1 MTPQVEK
8 LKGKILSAFR
18 GTKGEEKLF
27 FILIL
32 LGGAA
37 SGLIAVFLEK
47 TTHFITHYFATDKA
61 FTWES
66 LLIGLVFIIISGI
79 ITTKFYKD
87 ASGSGIPN
95 VRIALA
101 VHHGKIRFR
110 DTVAKIFATILS
122 LGSGMS
128 LGLEGPTVTIASGLG
143 SKIGSIFHLS
153 KKHVKTLVATGCAGG
168 IAAAFNTPIAAVLF
182 TLEEVVGNLNS
193 KILGPIIISSVIASV
208 VGFSFRGNY
217 PAFAD
222 LHYRIN
228 DNREFILYLLVG
240 LISGVVA
247 PLWVKFILNIRKK
260 NAALF
265 KGHQLTIIIIT
276 FFIMALLSQIDPMVL
291 GTGKASIVNVLLS
304 KVTDWKTLTLI
315 FVLKFFATALC
326 FASGVSGGIFLPTLF
341 MGAALGG
348 LIGAVAQ
355 LFLPH
360 WDITIGAYALVGM
373 GAFFISVIR
382 APFTSIIMIFE
393 MTRDYSIIVPLMI
406 ANISSY
412 LISEKLF
419 KGSIYEA
426 LSEQDGI
433 YLPTREDDEVLES
446 MTVGDAMIRDPITL
460 GYSISIKEA
469 MNQVRQ
475 SEISGYP
482 ILKNGELYGIV
493 ATSDIGQAFLKKLG
507 DSKIEKV
514 CRTNVI
520 TIYPDQSLLLA
531 FHRLKK
537 HKISRLPVVSRI
549 NKKRVLGIITAE
561 DIVTSFGYH
570 IEEES
575 KKDDIEKYEETF
587 KNNGYL

>member
-1 MTPQVEK
+1 MK
-8 LKGKILSAFR
+8 LLIKSKILGSFK
-18 GTKGEEKLF
+18 GEKGEEKLF

-32 LGGAA
+32 LGGAT
-37 SGLIAVFLEK
+37 SGIVAVFLEK
-47 TTHFITHYFATDKA
+47 ITHFLTHYFSTNKA
-61 FTWES
+61 FTLES
-66 LLIGLVFIIISGI
+66 LAAGFVLILLSGLL
-79 ITTKFYKD
+79 TTKFFKE

-110 DTVAKIFATILS
+110 DTVAKVFATILS

-128 LGLEGPTVTIASGLG
+128 LGLEGPTVRISSGLG
-143 SKIGSIFHLS
+143 SKIGGMFHLS

-208 VGFSFRGNY
+208 VGFSLRGNE
-217 PAFAD
+217 PTFAS
-222 LHYRIN
+222 LHYQIH
-228 DNREFILYLLVG
+228 DNWEFVIYLVVG
-240 LISGVVA
+240 IASAVLA
-247 PLWVKFILNIRKK
+247 PLWARLILFIREK
-260 NAALF
+260 NVAIF
-265 KGHQLTIIIIT
+265 KGHQLTVILIT
-276 FFIMALLSQIDPMVL
+276 FFVMAGLSQIDSTVL
-291 GTGKASIVNVLLS
+291 GTGKESIVEVLLS
-304 KVTDWKTLTLI
+304 KVTDWKTLALL

-341 MGAALGG
+341 LGATLGG
-348 LIGAVAQ
+348 LIGALAQ
-355 LFLPH
+355 SFLPT

-412 LISEKLF
+412 LISQKFF

-433 YLPTREDDEVLES
+433 HLPSREDDEVLEAL
-446 MTVGDAMIRDPITL
+446 VVEDAMVPDPISL
-460 GYSISIKEA
+460 GYSITVKEA
-469 MNQVRQ
+469 MNQVRK

-482 ILKNGELYGIV
+482 ILKNGQLFGIL
-493 ATSDIGQAFLKKLG
+493 ATSDIGQAFLKNHGEIRLE
-507 DSKIEKV
+507 KICK
-514 CRTNVI
+514 RRVI

-531 FHRLKK
+531 FHRLKR
-537 HKISRLPVVSRI
+537 HQISRLPVVSRI
-549 NKKRVLGIITAE
+549 NNKRVLGIITAE
-561 DIVTSFGYH
+561 DIVNRFGYH

-575 KKDDIEKYEETF
+575 KINDIEGYEAQFLKDKTE
-587 KNNGYL
+587 